1 MLALALTGQALIAE
15 ARAAGPDPEKTRELV
30 AILQS
35 DASLEARARACQQL
49 ALVGTKEA
57 VPALAALLGD
67 EKLGYYARDVLEVMP
82 DASAGDA
89 LRTAAGTL
97 PGNARIG
104 VINSL
109 GVRRDAQA
117 VPLLKQLAAGPGT
130 NEGALASAALL
141 ALGRIATPEAG
152 RAVAQAL
159 VRGAAGLRP
168 AAAEACLLAADRWLG
183 EGKRVQALA
192 HFEAVRGAEVPIALR
207 AAATRGAILARES
220 GGLDLLIEQ
229 LHSPE
234 LAMRDIALRAA
245 RELRGANVTP
255 ALVAELDKL
264 EPALQA
270 LVLTALVDRG
280 EPGVLGAVEA
290 RAATANDEVRIA
302 AIKALGKIGGASSLP
317 ILFEAI
323 QSSRGEIAAAALAS
337 LGRIPARD
345 TDAIILKQVATAQS
359 GVREKLIGVLG
370 DRRAESATP
379 ELMRLALQNDGET
392 SKAALRALGVV
403 ARPDELPQLIR
414 LALAVREEA
423 AKTLAD
429 RAIVTTAMKMIEP
442 ERRADAVLAE
452 FRGASDPATK
462 AALLRPLGA
471 IVRSMGG
478 SHEVFFAVRAAL
490 KGTAEPVREA
500 ALRCLA
506 QWPDA
511 TPATTLLALAANEGA
526 SEEER
531 EVALRGALRMAA
543 DVAGGR
549 EVSSLDALECFVQA
563 ARVVRTREEKL
574 MLVSGLGSVRR
585 PEALR
590 LLQPYLED
598 AEVQTEAAL
607 AVVQIAPAL
616 TGTRSAPALNA
627 ALERIAATVKDE
639 DIRRKA
645 ARLAKG
651 ETAPPAAKK
660 KAPKA
665 GKRNA
670 AVAANANAG
679 GASAGRQVLFNEK
692 NLAGWDG
699 DPAVWRVRDGVI
711 VGGTMEGN
719 PRNEFLATKR
729 SYGDF
734 VLRLEYKLVGTEG
747 FVNGGVQFRSVR
759 VAQPPNEMSGYQAD
773 IGAGHSGSLYDESR
787 RKKFLAR
794 ATDEQVKR
802 LEKPGEWNR
811 YEIRCEG
818 SRVELTLNG
827 ERTVVYSEADATVAR
842 AGLVALQIHGKCKA
856 EISFRNLEIEEL
868 R

>member
-109 GVRRDAQA
+109 GARRDAQA

-234 LAMRDIALRAA
+234 LAMGDIALRAA

-403 ARPDELPQLIR
+403 ARPDELPQLIH

-490 KGTAEPVREA
+490 RETAEPVREA

-679 GASAGRQVLFNEK
+679 GASAGRQVLFNGK

-719 PRNEFLATKR
+719 PRNEFLATKK

-802 LEKPGEWNR
+802 LEKSGEWNR

-842 AGLVALQIHGKCKA
+842 AGRVALQIHGKCKA
-856 EISFRNLEIEEL
+856 GISFRNLEIEEL